1 MQISTL
7 IAPTAVKSTLARL
20 LAAEN
25 ISVEHKDT
33 PTAYFDLKN
42 RVLALPRWKEMSGA
56 LYDMLVGHEVAHALW
71 TPAGNWGTDTVML
84 AAKHGVSSSIAKQY
98 LNIAEDA
105 RIEALIKA
113 KFPGLRADFFKG
125 YGELHAKNFFG
136 FKQDEVAGMCV
147 GDRVNLYSKI
157 GLHVSVSIPFTTAE
171 AVVRDQVCAAATWEQ
186 TVAGADA
193 MLLLDRASSQ
203 SQQQQEPQAGKGESM
218 GVSQDGEGE
227 DGEGESDGAGDESTG
242 GDGSGSGKGKAEGEE
257 QAGEGRGKATDNPAE
272 PQEGGS
278 GGGAAQ
284 GKSDGN
290 GTSGG
295 NAESGAPRTQDAL
308 NEAMKQLNDTTRNTP
323 NTVTVRLDE
332 PSLRVVVPFATILA
346 DIDAAM
352 STNTRYSICTEPVRI
367 TEHKTASTAMATAF
381 DRRKAAD
388 TWKRTTIGKSGA
400 CDPLRMTQ
408 YKWNEDIFRRTTRI
422 AEGKNHGIVI
432 LLDWSGSMSG
442 MMQETI
448 GQLLII
454 TDFCRTAAIPF
465 EVYAF
470 SDRMYL
476 DFPESVYENSTRDP
490 KGRTWSEACRENR
503 ETINPEVAGT
513 GTVSHMRLLN
523 FFSSRMNAA
532 QYDRMKS
539 LMWNGWRTM
548 GNLDGRLGL
557 GGTPTTAALHHAS
570 AVIADFQRRNRVQI
584 THTVVLT
591 DGEPTDEYNAEPIH
605 DYSSHYVIYDP
616 ATGASYDMRHREVY
630 NEDGGTSTIRRG
642 NVQPQAE
649 PRYRGVWIAQD
660 IIRRRTGAAVHWVG
674 LTDRAN
680 TSRFG
685 GFTPD
690 KHGNW
695 SRDGFVRGTALG
707 WDTAVV
713 AAASRFS
720 NKRNTNEVVDRKVAD
735 SDRKLASAKTQSQL
749 LKAFTERTAATN
761 SLRSLATIIGEFLA
775 L

>member
-1 MQISTL
+1 
-7 IAPTAVKSTLARL
+7 
-20 LAAEN
+20 
-25 ISVEHKDT
+25 
-33 PTAYFDLKN
+33 
-42 RVLALPRWKEMSGA
+42 
-56 LYDMLVGHEVAHALW
+56 
-71 TPAGNWGTDTVML
+71 
-84 AAKHGVSSSIAKQY
+84 
-98 LNIAEDA
+98 
-105 RIEALIKA
+105 
-113 KFPGLRADFFKG
+113 
-125 YGELHAKNFFG
+125 
-136 FKQDEVAGMCV
+136 
-147 GDRVNLYSKI
+147 
-157 GLHVSVSIPFTTAE
+157 
-171 AVVRDQVCAAATWEQ
+171 
-186 TVAGADA
+186 
-193 MLLLDRASSQ
+193 
-203 SQQQQEPQAGKGESM
+203 
-218 GVSQDGEGE
+218 
-227 DGEGESDGAGDESTG
+227 
-242 GDGSGSGKGKAEGEE
+242 
-257 QAGEGRGKATDNPAE
+257 
-272 PQEGGS
+272 
-278 GGGAAQ
+278 
-284 GKSDGN
+284 
-290 GTSGG
+290 
-295 NAESGAPRTQDAL
+295 
-308 NEAMKQLNDTTRNTP
+308 
-323 NTVTVRLDE
+323 
-332 PSLRVVVPFATILA
+332 
-346 DIDAAM
+346 
-352 STNTRYSICTEPVRI
+352 
-367 TEHKTASTAMATAF
+367 
-381 DRRKAAD
+381 
-388 TWKRTTIGKSGA
+388 
-400 CDPLRMTQ
+400 
-408 YKWNEDIFRRTTRI
+408 
-422 AEGKNHGIVI
+422 
-432 LLDWSGSMSG
+432 MSG

-476 DFPESVYENSTRDP
+476 DFAESVYENSTRDP
-490 KGRTWSEACRENR
+490 KGRTWSEACAANR
-503 ETINPEVAGT
+503 TEVNPQVAGT

-523 FFSSRMNAA
+523 FFSSRMTA
-532 QYDRMKS
+532 QQYERMKS

-570 AVIADFQRRNRVQI
+570 AAIADFQRRNRVQI

-591 DGEPTDEYNAEPIH
+591 DGEPTDEYNAAQGH
-605 DYSSHYVIYDP
+605 DYSSHYVMYDP

-630 NEDGGTSTIRRG
+630 DADGGTTTIRRG

-649 PRYRGVWIAQD
+649 PRYRGVWVAQD

-713 AAASRFS
+713 ASASRFS

>member
-7 IAPTAVKSTLARL
+7 IAPSVVKSTLARL
-20 LAAEN
+20 LATEN

-42 RVLALPRWKEMSGA
+42 RVLALPRWKAMSGA

-71 TPAGNWGTDTVML
+71 TPAGNWSSDTNML
-84 AAKHGVSSSIAKQY
+84 AAKHGVSRGIAKQY

-113 KFPGLRADFFKG
+113 KFPGLRADFFRG
-125 YGELHAKNFFG
+125 YGELHAQNFFG
-136 FKQDEVAGMCV
+136 FKSYEVAGMCV

-157 GLHVSVSIPFTTAE
+157 GLHVSVSIPFTAAE
-171 AVVRDQVCAAATWEQ
+171 AVVRDAVCAAVTWAE

-193 MLLLDRASSQ
+193 MLLLDRASSRSP
-203 SQQQQEPQAGKGESM
+203 SQELQDGKGKA
-218 GVSQDGEGE
+218 VPVPQDGEGE
-227 DGEGESDGAGDESTG
+227 CGEGDQSTG
-242 GDGSGSGKGKAEGEE
+242 GEAEEAEGNGVSEE
-257 QAGEGRGKATDNPAE
+257 KAGKSKGKATDNPAE
-272 PQEGGS
+272 AQIGGNS
-278 GGGAAQ
+278 GGESQ
-284 GKSDGN
+284 GKK
-290 GTSGG
+290 
-295 NAESGAPRTQDAL
+295 AEIGVPRTQDAL
-308 NEAMKQLNDTTRNTP
+308 CEAMKQLNETSRNTP
-323 NTVTVRLDE
+323 NTVSLRLDE
-332 PSLRVVVPFATILA
+332 PSLRVVVPFARILA
-346 DIDAAM
+346 DIDEAM
-352 STNTRYSICTEPVRI
+352 ARNSISHYSISTEPVRI
-367 TEHKTASTAMATAF
+367 TEHKTAATAMATAF

-388 TWKRTTIGKSGA
+388 TWKRTTIGKSGT

-470 SDRMYL
+470 SDRQYL
-476 DFPESVYENSTRDP
+476 DYEESVYNNDGRDP
-490 KGRTWSEACRENR
+490 KGRSFSESCAANR
-503 ETINPEVAGT
+503 VEFNPQTAGT
-513 GTVSHMRLLN
+513 ATVMHMRLLN
-523 FFSSRMNAA
+523 FFSSLMTTQ
-532 QYDRMKS
+532 QYERMKS

-548 GNLDGRLGL
+548 GRLDSRLSL

-591 DGEPTDEYNAEPIH
+591 DGEPTDWYRAAKQDDNGN
-605 DYSSHYVIYDP
+605 HYVMYDTV
-616 ATGASYDMRHREVY
+616 TGASYDIDRREVE
-630 NEDGGTSTIRRG
+630 NDGSTEVICRG
-642 NVQPQAE
+642 SVQPHGD
-649 PRYRGVWIAQD
+649 PRYRGVWVAQD

-674 LTDRAN
+674 LTDRGTA
-680 TSRFG
+680 SRFA
-685 GFTPD
+685 GFVAD

-695 SRDGFVRGTALG
+695 SRDGFVRGTAVG

-713 AAASRFS
+713 ASASRFS
-720 NKRNTNEVVDRKVAD
+720 NKRNTNEQGTNPLVDRKVAD
-735 SDRKLASAKTQSQL
+735 GDRKIAAAKTQSQR